1 MTVLYVA
8 LALLA
13 LLVAVLLIRAATFKP
28 EKSSAKDNSTME
40 TDGELYA
47 KRFSEFI
54 KVKTLSIDDP
64 QNTDAPEHER
74 FIALIQEMYPTV
86 FSKCEFKR
94 VAKYGLVLKFKGKSQ
109 DNPSC
114 IMSHYDV
121 VPVTEEMWTK
131 DPFGGEISD
140 GCVWGR
146 GALDNKATLFCSMEA
161 MEHTLKENPDF
172 LPNDDI
178 YFTFGGDEEI
188 GGICQQEIVKEF
200 EKENKKFKLVLDEG
214 GAIVKGVFPGVSQ
227 DTAVVGLAEK
237 GIANVELCVYS
248 SGGHASSPS
257 KDNPA
262 NVLARALVNIEKHPM
277 KSVLLPPV
285 AGMLNTLGRHSSFA
299 LKIVFANMWLFK
311 PLVLKIFEG
320 GNETRAMLTTTFAYT
335 TLSGS
340 NAHNIVPTSAKCNL
354 NIRIS
359 NDCTLDDVLKHLKKV
374 VNDDRVQMNVLISTP
389 PSPMASID
397 GFGYQT
403 VKEAMNEV
411 YPEVIVSPYTM
422 LAASDSR
429 FYRTVSDN
437 TLKFAPLRMST
448 HQRKTVHGNDEFVE
462 ISSLESGT
470 KFYYN
475 LFKKL

>member
-1 MTVLYVA
+1 
-8 LALLA
+8 
-13 LLVAVLLIRAATFKP
+13 
-28 EKSSAKDNSTME
+28 
-40 TDGELYA
+40 
-47 KRFSEFI
+47 
-54 KVKTLSIDDP
+54 
-64 QNTDAPEHER
+64 
-74 FIALIQEMYPTV
+74 
-86 FSKCEFKR
+86 
-94 VAKYGLVLKFKGKSQ
+94 
-109 DNPSC
+109 
-114 IMSHYDV
+114 
-121 VPVTEEMWTK
+121 
-131 DPFGGEISD
+131 
-140 GCVWGR
+140 
-146 GALDNKATLFCSMEA
+146 
-161 MEHTLKENPDF
+161 
-172 LPNDDI
+172 
-178 YFTFGGDEEI
+178 
-188 GGICQQEIVKEF
+188 
-200 EKENKKFKLVLDEG
+200 
-214 GAIVKGVFPGVSQ
+214 
-227 DTAVVGLAEK
+227 
-237 GIANVELCVYS
+237 
-248 SGGHASSPS
+248 
-257 KDNPA
+257 
-262 NVLARALVNIEKHPM
+262 M
-277 KSVLLPPV
+277 KSVLLPPI